1 MRWMRTAAMA
11 LAAVCLLPAVVYAAE
26 TEESLI
32 KQIRAA
38 AQQFDGISD
47 RGVTQAPDLTQVRD
61 LYLNILRQAAASGSQ
76 GQAMRE
82 MAEVFVLSGGESG
95 VLAHW
100 KQGLEPDSPEGLILD
115 GVLAYGEGKSL
126 QAEAKLL
133 SLDPTSLTPWR
144 GGHLALAQALLTVR
158 TDPKRAFG
166 YLRTAAMLL
175 PGTLVEEAALRQTAI
190 LAARTGDAA
199 EFSPAIITYFRRF
212 PRSAYLPGFEAQVAS
227 YIVRFAGKDGVRVL
241 QELVRALPEG
251 WGRCMTCFLA
261 TIAEQGLLAGKVE
274 LASVAAA
281 AAMPLAASDSRERQR
296 LLLYSG
302 AVEILSGKLAE
313 GLASLRSVQQAKLR
327 EEDRRLLDATFSVA
341 DKVQKTPVLFIQ
353 RERSAALRPVKG
365 NRVFQVSSREEA
377 ARRALADADAILS
390 SAQ

>member
-1 MRWMRTAAMA
+1 
-11 LAAVCLLPAVVYAAE
+11 
-26 TEESLI
+26 
-32 KQIRAA
+32 
-38 AQQFDGISD
+38 
-47 RGVTQAPDLTQVRD
+47 
-61 LYLNILRQAAASGSQ
+61 
-76 GQAMRE
+76 
-82 MAEVFVLSGGESG
+82 
-95 VLAHW
+95 
-100 KQGLEPDSPEGLILD
+100 
-115 GVLAYGEGKSL
+115 
-126 QAEAKLL
+126 
-133 SLDPTSLTPWR
+133 
-144 GGHLALAQALLTVR
+144 
-158 TDPKRAFG
+158 
-166 YLRTAAMLL
+166 
-175 PGTLVEEAALRQTAI
+175 
-190 LAARTGDAA
+190 
-199 EFSPAIITYFRRF
+199 
-212 PRSAYLPGFEAQVAS
+212 
-227 YIVRFAGKDGVRVL
+227 
-241 QELVRALPEG
+241 LVRALPEG

-327 EEDRRLLDATFSVA
+327 EDDRRLLDATFSVA